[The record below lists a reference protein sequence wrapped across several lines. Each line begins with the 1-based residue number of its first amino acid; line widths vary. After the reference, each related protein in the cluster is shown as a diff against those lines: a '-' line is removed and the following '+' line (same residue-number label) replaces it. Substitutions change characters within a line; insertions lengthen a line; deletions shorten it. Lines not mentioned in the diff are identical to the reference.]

1 MSHIDLSRLFQFY
14 INEDLA
20 DNNNGNEERDV
31 REDSFKISNNI
42 KNPLNYQRKNDY
54 LHKYHA
60 LDSNEETFIDVQEQ
74 NVIGMLHFNRHRRF
88 LEIVEK
94 EFFGKNFVLF
104 NQDDVQFQSDQD
116 LEDIIDEGCET
127 ENKIYSACSGYCS
140 LVESE
145 QIAYQND
152 EQNVNP

>member
-1 MSHIDLSRLFQFY
+1 M
-14 INEDLA
+14 IN
-20 DNNNGNEERDV
+20 
-31 REDSFKISNNI
+31 
-42 KNPLNYQRKNDY
+42 QRKNDL

-74 NVIGMLHFNRHRRF
+74 NDNGIFHFNRHRRF

-104 NQDDVQFQSDQD
+104 NQDDVQFQSNQD
-116 LEDIIDEGCET
+116 VEDIIDEGCEM

-152 EQNVNP
+152 EQKRKSLKIENNDKKMSCILQYNECKRKEENDKKVFT